1 MRNLKGV
8 KEDVGKIKTKMGF
21 MCIYIVLILLAIFA
35 VTPFYWAAVSSFKT
49 SSELFERPNI
59 IIENPTL
66 ENYTDLFTT
75 TSYAR
80 WFANSCI
87 VAVSYTILVLFFSS
101 LGGFGFAKYE
111 FRGKNILFL
120 VALSSMTVPLW
131 GIVIPLFVWFSR
143 LGLIDTYWALILPGS
158 ASAFGIFLM
167 RQYIQGIPSEMLD
180 SARIDGC
187 SEFQIYYRIV
197 LPVIKPALGALA
209 IYAFLLSWNNFF
221 LPLIFVRSPEMFTL
235 PVGLAAFVGQKDPK
249 FGMLMAG
256 GILSFLPVLIIFLTM
271 QKQLVAGLTLGAVK
285 G

>member
-1 MRNLKGV
+1 ML
-8 KEDVGKIKTKMGF
+8 GKIKTKMSF

-35 VTPFYWAAVSSFKT
+35 TIPFYWAAVSSFKI
-49 SSELFERPNI
+49 SSELFERPSI

-75 TSYAR
+75 TSYAK

-87 VAVSYTILVLFFSS
+87 VAVSHTILVLFFSS

-111 FRGKNILFL
+111 FRGKNILFM
-120 VALSSMTVPLW
+120 VALGSMTIPLW
-131 GIVIPLFVWFSR
+131 GIVIPLFVWFSG

-158 ASAFGIFLM
+158 ANAFGMFLM

-187 SEFQIYYRIV
+187 SEFRIYYRIV

-209 IYAFLLSWNNFF
+209 IYAFLFSWNNFL
-221 LPLIFVRSPEMFTL
+221 LPLVLIRSPEMFTI

-249 FGMLMAG
+249 YGMLMAG
-256 GILSFLPVLIIFLTM
+256 GIISFLPVLIIFLTM
-271 QKQLVAGLTLGAVK
+271 QKQLVAGLTLGSVK